1 MLFKTPFVTLVAIA
15 SLALGIGANA
25 AIFSMF
31 DQILWRPLPVH
42 SPSELVNLSAPGP
55 KPGSQ
60 SANEAGDSDDVFSYP
75 MFRDLQRT
83 QRCFTGIAAHRSFG
97 ANLAYRGQTSSGS
110 GMLVSGNYFPLLGL
124 QPAAGRLLT
133 PDDDRNAGAHFV
145 VVLGHDYWRTRFDA
159 DPGVVNGTLVVNGQ
173 AMTIVGVAPP
183 GFRGTT
189 LGTDPEVFVPISMRE
204 AMTPGW
210 KGLDSRQNYWAYLFA
225 RLKTGVSM
233 AQARA
238 AINMPYHGIVNDVE
252 APMQKG
258 MSEQTMTRFRAKAI
272 TLADGA
278 RGQSSIRG
286 SAAAPLT
293 LLLGVTAFVLLIA
306 CANIANL
313 LLARSAA
320 RATEMAV
327 RLSIGASRSQLLGQ
341 LLTESCLLGV
351 FGAAAGLLVA
361 RWTLGLISS
370 LLPSDAGAVFT
381 PGLDGRVLL
390 FAAGLAIGTG
400 VLFGLFPALHSTR
413 PDLVTAL
420 KGTAGQSSG
429 TRTAARFRWAL
440 ATAQIAISMALLVS
454 AGLFMKSLA
463 NISRVDLGLKPD
475 RLIAF
480 WLSPDLNGYTSEQ
493 ARSLYERLEDNVA
506 ATPGVSSMAASMVP
520 LLADDNYGTNV
531 SVEGFS
537 AGPDTD
543 TVAMFN
549 EVGPGYFRTL
559 GIPILLGREFT
570 RDDALSRP
578 KVAVVNEAF
587 ANKFNLG
594 RDAVGKHM
602 RRGSG
607 GALDVEI
614 VGLVQN
620 SKYSDVK
627 RPVPPIFCMPYRQDA
642 AVGSMTFYVRT
653 AGPEEQLLGTIPA
666 IVRQL
671 DRNLPVNHLGTMRAQ
686 VRENVFVDRLIGT
699 LSTSFAILAT
709 LLAAVGLYGVLSY
722 TITQRTREIGL
733 RIAVG
738 ADPARVR
745 RLVLGQVARMA
756 LVGGVIGLGGAALL
770 GHAARS
776 MLYELGAQDPIVF
789 IASAAALTLVAFG
802 AGLIPAQRASRI
814 DPIKALRYE

>member
-1 MLFKTPFVTLVAIA
+1 
-15 SLALGIGANA
+15 
-25 AIFSMF
+25 
-31 DQILWRPLPVH
+31 
-42 SPSELVNLSAPGP
+42 
-55 KPGSQ
+55 
-60 SANEAGDSDDVFSYP
+60 
-75 MFRDLQRT
+75 
-83 QRCFTGIAAHRSFG
+83 
-97 ANLAYRGQTSSGS
+97 
-110 GMLVSGNYFPLLGL
+110 
-124 QPAAGRLLT
+124 
-133 PDDDRNAGAHFV
+133 
-145 VVLGHDYWRTRFDA
+145 
-159 DPGVVNGTLVVNGQ
+159 
-173 AMTIVGVAPP
+173 
-183 GFRGTT
+183 
-189 LGTDPEVFVPISMRE
+189 
-204 AMTPGW
+204 
-210 KGLDSRQNYWAYLFA
+210 
-225 RLKTGVSM
+225 
-233 AQARA
+233 
-238 AINMPYHGIVNDVE
+238 
-252 APMQKG
+252 
-258 MSEQTMTRFRAKAI
+258 
-272 TLADGA
+272 
-278 RGQSSIRG
+278 
-286 SAAAPLT
+286 
-293 LLLGVTAFVLLIA
+293 
-306 CANIANL
+306 
-313 LLARSAA
+313 
-320 RATEMAV
+320 
-327 RLSIGASRSQLLGQ
+327 
-341 LLTESCLLGV
+341 
-351 FGAAAGLLVA
+351 
-361 RWTLGLISS
+361 
-370 LLPSDAGAVFT
+370 
-381 PGLDGRVLL
+381 
-390 FAAGLAIGTG
+390 
-400 VLFGLFPALHSTR
+400 
-413 PDLVTAL
+413 
-420 KGTAGQSSG
+420 
-429 TRTAARFRWAL
+429 
-440 ATAQIAISMALLVS
+440 
-454 AGLFMKSLA
+454 
-463 NISRVDLGLKPD
+463 VDLGLKPD